1 MFYLTSKLFSINAL
15 AATLVSLLLLS
26 PTSHAQLSPFEATYS
41 SQWDLGISLSGKAQR
56 SLIHNNDGSFRL
68 TTHAS
73 ALVASLTES
82 SLFNYHEGQIT
93 PQHYSY
99 QRKILNKTRDVEV
112 AFNWSKQQV
121 INTAQGSAWTMAIEA
136 NTLDKQSVQLRLQLD
151 IKANPKLTAYTYMVA
166 DGGHPKIYR
175 FVTDGED
182 LIETPLGQFNAIRI
196 KRDRGED
203 TERQTWI
210 WFAPSLD
217 YTIVRIVQQEADG
230 KRYQLNLQQLNWLD
244 N

>member
-1 MFYLTSKLFSINAL
+1 MSYLISKSLSTTSLAL
-15 AATLVSLLLLS
+15 AALLLLS
-26 PTSHAQLSPFEATYS
+26 PMSHAQLSPFEATYS

-56 SLIHNNDGSFRL
+56 SLIHNSDGSYRL
-68 TTHAS
+68 TTQAS

-99 QRKILNKTRDVEV
+99 QRKILNKTREVEV
-112 AFNWSKQQV
+112 AFNWPEQQV
-121 INTAQGSAWTMAIEA
+121 VNTAQGSAWSMDIEA

-151 IKANPKLTAYTYMVA
+151 IKANPKLATYTYVVA
-166 DGGHPKIYR
+166 DGGYAKPYR

-182 LIETPLGQFNAIRI
+182 LIDTPLGQFSAIRI

-210 WFAPSLD
+210 WFAPGLD